1 MPMYNLIQYIDNYS
15 KTSEI
20 LWLYCRH
27 EPALADDNTIADFTE
42 MLLLICSK

>member
-20 LWLYCRH
+20 LWQYCRD
-27 EPALADDNTIADFTE
+27 EPALADNDTIADFTE
-42 MLLLICSK
+42 MLLLIRLK